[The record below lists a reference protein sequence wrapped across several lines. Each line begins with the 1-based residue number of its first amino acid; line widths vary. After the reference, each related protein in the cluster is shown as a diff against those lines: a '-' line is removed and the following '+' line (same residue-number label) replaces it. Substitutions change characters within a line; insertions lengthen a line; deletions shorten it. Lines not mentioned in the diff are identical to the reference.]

1 MALTEQQKQKK
12 AKQKKQ
18 KRSAQA
24 HSNSSHILLEKIT
37 PHLENPFYECLM
49 PNNLFEAGIGNILVT
64 RLSPTGELAVASF
77 IVDVYCLG
85 IKKVLFKTMPLPEYE
100 KVFKP
105 GIVKSH
111 GDYPF
116 TKLKPACALKLITGA
131 VEYSKDLGFNNH
143 KDYHS
148 LKTIFGTK
156 KLGICWSRYRYGKDK
171 MPYYVKG
178 PNESTADANNIV
190 KTLEKSC
197 GAGNFH
203 FRLS

>member
-18 KRSAQA
+18 KRNAQS
-24 HSNSSHILLEKIT
+24 HSNSAQLLLEKIS
-37 PHLENPFYECLM
+37 PCLENPFYECLM
-49 PNNLFEAGIGNILVT
+49 PNNLFESGIGNILIA
-64 RLSPTGELAVASF
+64 RISPQGEVAVASF

-85 IKKVLFKTMPLPEYE
+85 VKKTLFKTMPLPEYE

-105 GIVKSH
+105 GIVQSH

-116 TKLKPACALKLITGA
+116 SKLKPACALKLITGA
-131 VEYSKDLGFNNH
+131 VEYAKALGFSSH
-143 KDYHS
+143 KDYQS
-148 LKTIFGTK
+148 LKTIFGED
-156 KLGICWSRYRYGKDK
+156 KLGLCWSRYRYGKDK

-178 PNESTADANNIV
+178 PNESTTEANNIV

-197 GAGNFH
+197 GGGNFH
-203 FRLS
+203 FHL

>member
-18 KRSAQA
+18 KRNTQA
-24 HSNSSHILLEKIT
+24 KSNSAHTLLKKIT
-37 PHLENPFYECLM
+37 PYLEYPFYECLM
-49 PNNLFEAGIGNILVT
+49 PNNLFESGIGNIIIT
-64 RLSPTGELAVASF
+64 RITPEGEVAVASF

-85 IKKVLFKTMPLPEYE
+85 VKKTLFKTMPLPEYQN
-100 KVFKP
+100 VFKP
-105 GIVKSH
+105 GIIESH

-131 VEYSKDLGFNNH
+131 VDYAKDLGFSSH

-148 LKTIFGTK
+148 LKTIFGEQ
-156 KLGICWSRYRYGKDK
+156 KLGHCWSRYRYGKDK
-171 MPYYVKG
+171 MPCYVKG
-178 PNESTADANNIV
+178 PNESTADADKIV
-190 KTLEKSC
+190 ATLQKSS

-203 FRLS
+203 FHL